1 MYIFFLAK
9 STIELNFIIKF
20 MILLKDEI
28 LRTLFYIT
36 KNRFLRIIMNLT

>member
-1 MYIFFLAK
+1 MYIFFFAK